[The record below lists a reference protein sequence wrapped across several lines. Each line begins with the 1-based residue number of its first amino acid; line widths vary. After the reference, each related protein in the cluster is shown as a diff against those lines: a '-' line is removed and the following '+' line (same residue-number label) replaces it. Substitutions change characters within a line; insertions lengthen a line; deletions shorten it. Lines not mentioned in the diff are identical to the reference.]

1 MKGYRGIISKGK
13 FPDAQRRSRRSATLP
28 ADAPTTPTRRPAD
41 PPRRRHVL
49 LVLPGKQIIGKAMQD
64 TCFLPE

>member
-28 ADAPTTPTRRPAD
+28 ADAPTTPTRRPAETPTRSSSTPWQAD
-41 PPRRRHVL
+41 NRQGYAGYL
-49 LVLPGKQIIGKAMQD
+49 LFARM
-64 TCFLPE
+64 T

>member
-28 ADAPTTPTRRPAD
+28 ADNADTPTRP
-41 PPRRRHVL
+41 HVPSI
-49 LVLPGKQIIGKAMQD
+49 LPGKQIIGKAMQD

>member
-28 ADAPTTPTRRPAD
+28 ADAPTTPTR
-41 PPRRRHVL
+41 
-49 LVLPGKQIIGKAMQD
+49 
-64 TCFLPE
+64 